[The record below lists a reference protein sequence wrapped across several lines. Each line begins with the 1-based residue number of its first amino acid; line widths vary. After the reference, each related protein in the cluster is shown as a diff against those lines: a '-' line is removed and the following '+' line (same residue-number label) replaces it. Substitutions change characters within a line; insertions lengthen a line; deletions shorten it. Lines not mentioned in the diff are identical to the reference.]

1 MGFPV
6 PRPYL
11 LHLEKILGLTEDQCL
26 KIGCAFGGGMARN
39 QFTCGAVTG
48 ALMVIGLID
57 GRGVNDDI
65 SKKEITY
72 RKTNG
77 FLAEFTRNHGSVV
90 CKELL
95 QGLNLNDPGDLK
107 KIGELGLFP
116 TACSKYVGDAVV
128 ILEHLMEP
136 FEIKNP
142 IKPEESESFVAHDF
156 TK

>member
-1 MGFPV
+1 MTRKEDAERYFADGFTCSQAV
-6 PRPYL
+6 FAVFGRDYN
-11 LHLEKILGLTEDQCL
+11 LTEDQCL

-48 ALMVIGLID
+48 ALMVIGLIY

-72 RKTNG
+72 RKTNE

-95 QGLNLNDPGDLK
+95 QGLNLNDPEDLK

-128 ILEHLMEP
+128 ILEQLLEP
-136 FEIKNP
+136 FEIK
-142 IKPEESESFVAHDF
+142 EQ
-156 TK
+156 